1 MSESMEITELKRR
14 IDSLERHISVLN
26 DINAI
31 RTLQYSYGYFMD
43 KGLYDE
49 VVDLFAD
56 NGTLSFMGGLYQG
69 KDSVRRL
76 YCGRLRAIFTKG
88 KNHPIDGMLVDHM
101 QSQGVI
107 DIAPD
112 GLTARARFRGFLQ
125 GGVHKS
131 MQDPPAQL
139 PRQWWEAGVYEN
151 EYVKEEGIWKIAF
164 LNYNLHWQGTFEEGW
179 ANTDVISSNS
189 PVTYPQDPL
198 GPDKLHAQ
206 PPKIWPQTYCV
217 PFHYAHPV
225 TGKPV
230 KISD

>member
-1 MSESMEITELKRR
+1 MSGTKEITELKKR
-14 IDSLERHISVLN
+14 IEALERHISRLD
-26 DINAI
+26 DINAVKF
-31 RTLQYSYGYFMD
+31 LQYTYGYFMD

-56 NGTLSFMGGLYQG
+56 DGMLSFMGGLYKG

-76 YCGRLRAIFTKG
+76 YCGRLRTIFTKG
-88 KNHPIDGMLVDHM
+88 MNHTIDGMLVDHM

-107 DIAPD
+107 DVADD
-112 GLTARARFRGFLQ
+112 GLAARARFRGFLQ

-131 MQDPPAQL
+131 MQDPPVEL

-151 EYVKEEGIWKIAF
+151 EYVKEDGVWKIKF

-179 ANTDVISSNS
+179 ANTDVISTNA
-189 PVTYPQDPL
+189 PVTYPEDPL
-198 GPDKLHAQ
+198 GPDELHAR

-217 PFHYAHPV
+217 PFHYVHPV
-225 TGKPV
+225 TGKTIKV
-230 KISD
+230 M